1 MIFLNKIRK
10 LQFVTV
16 LIKYLHFILANAAT
30 RVKRQE
36 DEGEDGQSTEEL
48 CQDRPGDEYF
58 RLTTDGDCRDVVR

>member
-1 MIFLNKIRK
+1 MYEHQHWNSLTIFSN
-10 LQFVTV
+10 FC
-16 LIKYLHFILANAAT
+16 FLANAAT

-36 DEGEDGQSTEEL
+36 DEGESDGQSTDEL